1 MSVSGTCL
9 SVHSKPS
16 MVASRV
22 VPLLLLFAP
31 SEAFQLSPRR
41 LSVIP
46 TRLAVLRMLAQ
57 PPPSTTDVPE
67 RQEADAF
74 WEHPGLVRSA
84 CEEILVAV
92 ENSYG
97 VVPGCVPVKGTAP
110 TPTPTPP
117 QPWPDD

>member
-1 MSVSGTCL
+1 MGNGGTCL

-16 MVASRV
+16 WWRLGSCRSFCCSR
-22 VPLLLLFAP
+22 PARRFSFRRGAFP
-31 SEAFQLSPRR
+31 SFRHA
-41 LSVIP
+41 
-46 TRLAVLRMLAQ
+46 LRMLAQ

>member
-1 MSVSGTCL
+1 M
-9 SVHSKPS
+9 
-16 MVASRV
+16 
-22 VPLLLLFAP
+22 PLLLLFAP

-57 PPPSTTDVPE
+57 PPPSATDVPE
-67 RQEADAF
+67 REETGAF